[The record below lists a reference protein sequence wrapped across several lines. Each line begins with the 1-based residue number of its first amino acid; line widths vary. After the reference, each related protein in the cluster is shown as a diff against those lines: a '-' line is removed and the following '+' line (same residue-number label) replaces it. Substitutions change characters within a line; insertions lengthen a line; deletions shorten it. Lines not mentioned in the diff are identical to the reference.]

1 MLVLLG
7 TLVVALFLG
16 KTARRITPAVEL
28 VLLVLIAVLA
38 AVELASWSS
47 HGAGPKEW
55 LRDLFR

>member
-7 TLVVALFLG
+7 TLAVALFLG

-47 HGAGPKEW
+47 PAADPKEW
-55 LRDLFR
+55 LRGLLR